1 MLEAAL
7 KVGLFEMVT
16 VQRTIATT
24 ESNSSFYLNKKT
36 KHIEAF

>member
-1 MLEAAL
+1 MVEAAL

-24 ESNSSFYLNKKT
+24 ESNSFYLNKKT